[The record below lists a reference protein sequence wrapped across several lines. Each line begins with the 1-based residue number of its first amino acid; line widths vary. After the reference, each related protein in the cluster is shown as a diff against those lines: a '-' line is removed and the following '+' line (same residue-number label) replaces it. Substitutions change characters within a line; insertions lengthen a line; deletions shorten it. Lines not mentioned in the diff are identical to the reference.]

1 MVSWALVAFAGATM
15 TMNGQN
21 INCVNEA
28 LFQERGPGTVERTL
42 HVQVLQLLYDLNRL
56 HKNKKK

>member
-1 MVSWALVAFAGATM
+1 MVFWALVAFAGATM

-28 LFQERGPGTVERTL
+28 LFQERGPGTVEHNFTCSSFAITL
-42 HVQVLQLLYDLNRL
+42 
-56 HKNKKK
+56 